1 MQRLCPPRTLPR
13 ALPHALLLLLAGLVV
28 LACGPSPAQ
37 EAPAQEQTAEQA
49 EQTGQAEQAPPATE
63 PAPPNL
69 ADWLELPEDVE
80 PVEFAV
86 TQLTMQT
93 ENGPLQ
99 LDIFIA
105 DTSTRRQRGLMYAT
119 GLPPRA
125 AMLFVFDDPTVH
137 SGFWNNNVP
146 IDLHVAFLDADGR
159 IMEFV
164 TLEAR
169 SQEVRRPANP
179 YTYALEM
186 PAGRYNKLGIKV
198 GDQLQINPEAIT
210 QN

>member
-1 MQRLCPPRTLPR
+1 MQRLRPPR
-13 ALPHALLLLLAGLVV
+13 ALPHALALLLAGLVV

-49 EQTGQAEQAPPATE
+49 EQTGQAEQAPPATD

-69 ADWLELPEDVE
+69 ADWLELPEGVE
-80 PVEFAV
+80 PIDFPA
-86 TQLTMQT
+86 TRLTIQT

-125 AMLFVFDDPTVH
+125 AMLFVFDAPTVH

-164 TLEAR
+164 TLKAR

-186 PAGRYNKLGIKV
+186 PAGRYNELGIKV
-198 GDQLQINPEAIT
+198 GDQLAIDAEAIARD
-210 QN
+210 

>member
-1 MQRLCPPRTLPR
+1 MERLRLPR
-13 ALPHALLLLLAGLVV
+13 ALPHALVLLLAGLAV

-37 EAPAQEQTAEQA
+37 EAPVQEQTEQA
-49 EQTGQAEQAPPATE
+49 EQAGQAEQVPPAAD
-63 PAPPNL
+63 PVPPDL
-69 ADWLELPEDVE
+69 ADWLDLPEGVE
-80 PVEFAV
+80 AVEFPA
-86 TQLTMQT
+86 TRLMMQT
-93 ENGPLQ
+93 EGGPLE

-105 DTSTRRQRGLMYAT
+105 DTAARRQRGLMYAT
-119 GLPPRA
+119 GLPARA
-125 AMLFVFDDPTVH
+125 AMLFVFDQPTVH

-169 SQEVRRPANP
+169 SREVRRPAQP

-186 PAGRYNKLGIKV
+186 PTGRYTELGIKV
-198 GDQLQINPEAIT
+198 GDRLAVDAEALAGG
-210 QN
+210 

>member
-1 MQRLCPPRTLPR
+1 MQRLRPPRTLPR
-13 ALPHALLLLLAGLVV
+13 ALPHALALLLAGLAV

-37 EAPAQEQTAEQA
+37 EAPAQEQTAAQTEQA
-49 EQTGQAEQAPPATE
+49 EQTEQAPPAAD
-63 PAPPNL
+63 PVPPNL
-69 ADWLELPEDVE
+69 ADWLDLPEGVE
-80 PVEFAV
+80 PIEFAV

-93 ENGPLQ
+93 ENGPLK

-105 DTSTRRQRGLMYAT
+105 DTPTRRQRGLMYAT

-125 AMLFVFDDPTVH
+125 AMLFVFDEPTVH

-186 PAGRYNKLGIKV
+186 PAGRYNELGIKV
-198 GDQLQINPEAIT
+198 GDQLAIDAEALGRD
-210 QN
+210 